1 LRTSQTLAALVQGS
15 VLALLSMHCGGGLPV
30 LHPARTLP
38 VGALRAGAGF
48 AGNAATGGL
57 SDALGGA
64 RGEAAAHPNVPGAG
78 VDETFARGALVAASI
93 APGLSPVVAARA
105 GVGSQSEGGI
115 AYTGR
120 MVRIDM
126 RRSFDLTSHWALSVG
141 AGGSAALHGHQD
153 GGALPNID
161 LAALH
166 GWAADL
172 PLLIGYQSDG
182 DLYML
187 WVGARAGYE
196 HVEVSDVSMQPSSGP
211 PNTLTATRFWSGGL
225 LGAAVGFRHIHV
237 AMELDVSYASI
248 EGAFDQ
254 MHAHVD
260 GMTLT
265 PSTALWWTF

>member
-1 LRTSQTLAALVQGS
+1 MEGCA
-15 VLALLSMHCGGGLPV
+15 LALLSIHCGGGLPV

-38 VGALRAGAGF
+38 AGALRAGAGF

-57 SDALGGA
+57 SDALGAA
-64 RGEAAAHPNVPGAG
+64 RGEAAAHPGVPGAG
-78 VDETFARGALVAASI
+78 ASETFAKGALVAASI

-105 GVGSQSEGGI
+105 GVGAQSEGGI
-115 AYTGR
+115 SYTGR
-120 MVRIDM
+120 MIRIDV

-187 WVGARAGYE
+187 WIGARAGYE
-196 HVEVSDVSMQPSSGP
+196 HVEIGDVSAQWSNGP
-211 PNTLTATRFWSGGL
+211 TNTLTATRVWSGGL
-225 LGAAVGFRHIHV
+225 LGAAVGFRHVHV

-248 EGAFDQ
+248 EGICDQ
-254 MHAHVD
+254 MHVQVAGV
-260 GMTLT
+260 TLS
-265 PSTALWWTF
+265 PSTAFWWTF